1 MKAKDKKEINTK
13 NIKELKTM
21 LKEAKDKLFSLNI
34 EKSQNKLKNTSS
46 IFLKRKEIAR
56 ILTAIRREE
65 IINEESI

>member
-65 IINEESI
+65 IINEKSI

>member
-34 EKSQNKLKNTSS
+34 EKSQ
-46 IFLKRKEIAR
+46 KELGK
-56 ILTAIRREE
+56 ILTIEDGLNDIKEE
-65 IINEESI
+65 IIWKKQQYF

>member
-34 EKSQNKLKNTSS
+34 EKSQNKLKNTGSISS
-46 IFLKRKEIAR
+46 KRKEIAR
-56 ILTAIRREE
+56 ILTAIRGKE
-65 IINEESI
+65 IINEKSV